1 MNVTWY
7 LHISMTHG
15 KKIRGSTHST
25 EKNIGRYILIY
36 KHKYIYYIYVYQCLN
51 ESESKT
57 FSKRG
62 EDDAHLINTQ
72 GEDKTSHKSRNRG
85 WTSADRSTKATL
97 MRTVPRSI

>member
-1 MNVTWY
+1 MISSYINDTWKNMGIDT
-7 LHISMTHG
+7 LD
-15 KKIRGSTHST
+15 R
-25 EKNIGRYILIY
+25 KNIGRYILIY
-36 KHKYIYYIYVYQCLN
+36 KHKYIYYIHVYQCLN

-85 WTSADRSTKATL
+85 
-97 MRTVPRSI
+97 